1 MYQTI
6 LEKLMA
12 SILTYPE
19 SMRTNV
25 TKYPHVVTF
34 NAVTRNTTG
43 NGGTTSTGEYVQMY
57 MPADALKASY
67 NQTFGDV
74 DAGAAG
80 IALGGVSSTQAT
92 GAMNALRG
100 AVEGAT
106 AGNMSTAVAGLTKAF
121 AEGSGAAK
129 GLNIGTAIAQATV
142 QEGIG
147 GLSGGAGAARD
158 LIMKKA
164 GKIMNPH
171 KAILYQGPG
180 GFRVFNYNFT
190 MTPESQKE
198 AETIARIV
206 HYFKYYMH
214 PGVPGITRQVQ
225 GGGTQTTP
233 QTINSSI
240 TLTYPEEFKI
250 SLKPRGKKTEG
261 TRGTPGNASTN
272 VSVAPLFK
280 IDNCVLESLSVDY
293 ATSGGPAFI
302 VDGITA
308 PATTTLSLQFKE
320 TVLMTKSKIKDGY

>member
-1 MYQTI
+1 
-6 LEKLMA
+6 MA

-43 NGGTTSTGEYVQMY
+43 NGGTTSTGEYVQLY

-80 IALGGVSSTQAT
+80 IALGGISGGAAAAAT
-92 GAMNALRG
+92 SAIEQSIR
-100 AVEGAT
+100 GAT
-106 AGNMSTAVAGLTKAF
+106 AFSAGQI
-121 AEGSGAAK
+121 AEGLGQAVNAVSGNIGGIDIKGALAQAAIQEQTAK
-129 GLNIGTAIAQATV
+129 GGVAK
-142 QEGIG
+142 
-147 GLSGGAGAARD
+147 D

-171 KAILYQGPG
+171 KAVIYQGPG

-190 MTPESQKE
+190 MSPESQKE

-206 HYFKYYMH
+206 HYFKYHMH
-214 PGVPGITRQVQ
+214 PGVPGLTQRVQ
-225 GGGTQTTP
+225 GGGTETTP

>member
-1 MYQTI
+1 
-6 LEKLMA
+6 MA

-19 SMRTNV
+19 SMRNNV

-34 NAVTRNTTG
+34 NAVKRNTTG
-43 NGGTTSTGEYVQMY
+43 QGGTTSTGEYIQMY

-67 NQTFGDV
+67 NQTFGDA

-80 IALGGVSSTQAT
+80 IAMAGITA
-92 GAMNALRG
+92 RG
-100 AVEGAT
+100 AGEAVDAIEGTIRNAT
-106 AGNMSTAVAGLTKAF
+106 AGNIDAVTGALTTAFNAV
-121 AEGSGAAK
+121 SG
-129 GLNIGTAIAQATV
+129 
-142 QEGIG
+142 GIG
-147 GLSGGAGAARD
+147 GIDIKGALAQAAIQEQTNKLSGGAGVARD

-171 KAILYQGPG
+171 KAVLYQGPG

-206 HYFKYYMH
+206 HYFKYHMH
-214 PGVPGITRQVQ
+214 PGVPGLTERVQ

-250 SLKPRGKKTEG
+250 SLKPRGQKTEG
-261 TRGTPGNASTN
+261 TRGTPGDVSTS

-280 IDNCVLESLSVDY
+280 IDKCVLESLSVDY

>member
-25 TKYPHVVTF
+25 TEYPHVVTF

-43 NGGTTSTGEYVQMY
+43 QGGTTSTGEYVQMY

-67 NQTFGDV
+67 NQTFGDI

-80 IALGGVSSTQAT
+80 VALAGMSQGAATSAVDSIADGIR
-92 GAMNALRG
+92 N
-100 AVEGAT
+100 AT
-106 AGNMSTAVAGLTKAF
+106 AGNIDGVTGALTNALSAVS
-121 AEGSGAAK
+121 SGVGGMDIK
-129 GLNIGTAIAQATV
+129 GALAQAAI
-142 QEGIG
+142 QEQTSK
-147 GLSGGAGAARD
+147 LSGGAGAARD

-190 MTPESQKE
+190 MSPESQKE

-206 HYFKYYMH
+206 HYFKYHMH
-214 PGVPGITRQVQ
+214 PGVPGLTQRVQ
-225 GGGTQTTP
+225 GGGTETTP

-250 SLKPRGKKTEG
+250 SLKPRGQKTEG
-261 TRGTPGNASTN
+261 TKGTPGNVSTT

>member
-1 MYQTI
+1 
-6 LEKLMA
+6 
-12 SILTYPE
+12 
-19 SMRTNV
+19 
-25 TKYPHVVTF
+25 
-34 NAVTRNTTG
+34 
-43 NGGTTSTGEYVQMY
+43 

-80 IALGGVSSTQAT
+80 IAMAGLSGGAAAS
-92 GAMNALRG
+92 
-100 AVEGAT
+100 AVDAIEGTIRNAT
-106 AGNMSTAVAGLTKAF
+106 AGNIDAVTGALTTAFNAV
-121 AEGSGAAK
+121 SG
-129 GLNIGTAIAQATV
+129 
-142 QEGIG
+142 GIG
-147 GLSGGAGAARD
+147 GIDIKGALAQAAIQEQTSKLSGSAGAARD

-171 KAILYQGPG
+171 KAVLYQGPG

-214 PGVPGITRQVQ
+214 PGVPGLTKRIQ
-225 GGGTQTTP
+225 GASHSRGAQTTP

-261 TRGTPGNASTN
+261 TKGTPGNTSAS

-320 TVLMTKSKIKDGY
+320 TVLMTKSKIEDGY